1 MSTARSYRKQ
11 AGFAINYGQT
21 TDRLTNVAARM
32 SDTLLNLSDRIAE
45 QMRQKIVHGE
55 FAPGQRLSEAALSEH
70 LQISRNTLRE
80 VFRLLTKEGLLRHHI
95 PHALIVACAGKRL
108 IQPLLLLRA

>member
-1 MSTARSYRKQ
+1 MTSPY
-11 AGFAINYGQT
+11 
-21 TDRLTNVAARM
+21 
-32 SDTLLNLSDRIAE
+32 DTQLNLSDRIAE

-80 VFRLLTKEGLLRHHI
+80 VFRLLT
-95 PHALIVACAGKRL
+95 
-108 IQPLLLLRA
+108 